1 MLLLVETLRY
11 SATSPISEKPIQ
23 PGSWKQFL
31 QEIRIGSSPDRK
43 HSKKG
48 GYAGCGA
55 YRQRLLCFTV
65 PATTA
70 ELRGEQ
76 NIKKTFREVTSLV
89 KTEFFLFNPECISWE
104 VLLTKK
110 RDNQVLLPA
119 VRPLLSLWGNWVHQD
134 ESSLLGCGLLLSHM
148 ASEKGT
154 PCFPEVVETRD

>member
-1 MLLLVETLRY
+1 MLLCSMLLLVETLHY
-11 SATSPISEKPIQ
+11 GVTSPISEKPIQ

-48 GYAGCGA
+48 GYVGCGA

-76 NIKKTFREVTSLV
+76 NMKKTFREVRSLV
-89 KTEFFLFNPECISWE
+89 KTEFFLFNPE
-104 VLLTKK
+104 
-110 RDNQVLLPA
+110 
-119 VRPLLSLWGNWVHQD
+119 
-134 ESSLLGCGLLLSHM
+134 
-148 ASEKGT
+148 
-154 PCFPEVVETRD
+154 